1 MSGAMRSV
9 LFICTGNICRSPT
22 AEGVFRK
29 MVADAGLAHAIRV
42 DSAGTHAYHVGEPP
56 DTRAQAF
63 ARSRGYDLSG
73 IRARRIDAGDFDA
86 FDLIVA
92 MDRDHHEILA
102 RMAPPAA
109 RPKVGLMLTYAR
121 RANTLD
127 VPDPY
132 YGGPEG
138 FELVLDL
145 IEDAAA
151 GLLAALQGEKAGP
164 SSD

>member
-56 DTRAQAF
+56 DTRSQAI
-63 ARSRGYDLSG
+63 ARARGYDLSG
-73 IRARRIDAGDFDA
+73 LRARRIEPGDFAA
-86 FDLIVA
+86 FDLILA
-92 MDRDHHEILA
+92 MDRDHHSILG
-102 RMAPPAA
+102 RLTPPAA
-109 RPKVGLMLTYAR
+109 RAKVGLMLAYAR
-121 RANTLD
+121 RARTLD

-138 FELVLDL
+138 FEMVLDL
-145 IEDAAA
+145 IEDASE
-151 GLLAALQGEKAGP
+151 GLLASLRDEQAGRI
-164 SSD
+164 